1 MTSTLTDRYV
11 VSLTRLL
18 PARQRKDI
26 ERELRASIADA
37 VDERLTG
44 GEPEHTAERAVLA
57 DLGDPVL
64 LAAQYTDRPTAL
76 IGPRYFGDYRRIMAI
91 LATVAPGV
99 AIVVVVGQVLYAV
112 PLGAAL
118 LAGLVAGIA
127 VAVVAA
133 FWLTLIF
140 AILERLPRRRGEWQP
155 SSLRPT
161 DETVGSTIG
170 GLAFILAIGA
180 LLVLSPQFTSVVDAT
195 GTPIT
200 ILAPGLWPD
209 WAPVIVGILV
219 LAVVFGIVTE
229 YFGWSIP
236 LAIANTV
243 VVIAGYGLF
252 VWWATHDLFLNP
264 AFFEAIGWDPAVPG
278 TITAIALVLMGLNA
292 IVEIVG
298 GFVKARRA
306 AVTA

>member
-11 VSLTRLL
+11 VTLTRLL

-44 GEPEHTAERAVLA
+44 GEPQHNAERDVLA

-76 IGPRYFGDYRRIMAI
+76 IGPRYYGDYRRIMAV

-99 AIVVVVGQVLYAV
+99 AVVVVVGQVLYAV
-112 PLGAAL
+112 PLGVAL
-118 LAGLVAGIA
+118 LTGLAAGLA
-127 VAVVAA
+127 VAVIAA

-140 AILERLPRRRGEWQP
+140 AILERLPRRRGDWQP

-161 DETVGSTIG
+161 DDTVGGTIG
-170 GLAFILAIGA
+170 GLAFVLAIGA

-236 LAIANTV
+236 LAITNTIV
-243 VVIAGYGLF
+243 VLAGFGLF
-252 VWWATHDLFLNP
+252 LWWATHDLLLNP

-278 TITAIALVLMGLNA
+278 TITVLALVLMGLND

>member
-11 VSLTRLL
+11 VTLTRLL

-44 GEPEHTAERAVLA
+44 GEPQHNAERDVLA

-76 IGPRYFGDYRRIMAI
+76 IGPRYYGDYRRIMAV
-91 LATVAPGV
+91 LATVSPGV
-99 AIVVVVGQVLYAV
+99 AVVVVVGQVLYAV
-112 PLGAAL
+112 PLGVAL
-118 LAGLVAGIA
+118 LTGLAAGLA
-127 VAVVAA
+127 VAVIAA

-140 AILERLPRRRGEWQP
+140 AILERLPRRRGDWQP

-161 DETVGSTIG
+161 DDTVGGTIG
-170 GLAFILAIGA
+170 GLAFVLAIGA

-195 GTPIT
+195 GRPIT

-209 WAPVIVGILV
+209 WAPLIVGILV
-219 LAVVFGIVTE
+219 IAVVFGIVTE

-236 LAIANTV
+236 LAITNTIV
-243 VVIAGYGLF
+243 VLAGFGLF
-252 VWWATHDLFLNP
+252 LWWATHDLFLNP
-264 AFFEAIGWDPAVPG
+264 AFFEAIGWDPALPG
-278 TITAIALVLMGLNA
+278 TITVIALGLAGLNA